1 VRDHH
6 LRVCLG
12 SQSARLKERLLIPD
26 TACVNV
32 ETSLDIIDC
41 IDHKVEALPELIV
54 EDVFGLLCHIQ
65 LVILHIQV
73 IVNVMCDLACHSALR
88 ITDIVFAEE
97 ELSVQV
103 RNFNV
108 IIISDSDLS
117 FGRATDTHKSEC
129 LDVLASEGASTDHES
144 IDFGQFFLDFTPV
157 NKDLVVVSAVHWG
170 AISGAT
176 RESLENVVV

>member
-1 VRDHH
+1 
-6 LRVCLG
+6 
-12 SQSARLKERLLIPD
+12 
-26 TACVNV
+26 
-32 ETSLDIIDC
+32 
-41 IDHKVEALPELIV
+41 
-54 EDVFGLLCHIQ
+54 VFGLLCHIE

-73 IVNVMCDLACHSALR
+73 IVDVVSDLASDFTLR
-88 ITDIVFAEE
+88 LANIVLAEE

-117 FGRATDTHKSEC
+117 FCRSTDTHKSEC
-129 LDVLASEGASTDHES
+129 LDVLASEGTSTDHES
-144 IDFGQFFLDFTPV
+144 IDFGQFFLDFTSV

-176 RESLENVVV
+176 GESLENVVV